1 MALEHRDPRPT
12 VVNRE
17 LELELF
23 CQTRPDQ
30 TRRNQTKLNT
40 ILLTIYIYTQLKKNK
55 YTGKYSSISWNK
67 KHLQFPFM
75 HEEIDEWMG
84 WAMMC

>member
-1 MALEHRDPRPT
+1 M
-12 VVNRE
+12 
-17 LELELF
+17 
-23 CQTRPDQ
+23 
-30 TRRNQTKLNT
+30 
-40 ILLTIYIYTQLKKNK
+40 KKNK